1 MEIRELGEADATE
14 YRELRL
20 RALREHPESFL
31 SSYEAERARPETEVA
46 ARLARS
52 AESPDDFILGCYVD
66 DELVGM
72 IGFSRDDR
80 EKQRHRGFIWG
91 MHATWFAH
99 SCMSGDRRSSRS
111 LRRYAASVAFWTTWA
126 RADSAS
132 SRGTPVSA
140 HQLRKLLRIPCGV
153 PSIPRSRSSFE
164 MVLSLSGLPR
174 TEGNISLEPSS
185 RLRASCSTSRACW
198 ESGTRCGR
206 PAFMRSAGMVHVK
219 VSISDHSARR
229 ASPLRVAVKVKN
241 ARHNFVLG

>member
-91 MHATWFAH
+91 MHAETSSAQYP
-99 SCMSGDRRSSRS
+99 SGC
-111 LRRYAASVAFWTTWA
+111 
-126 RADSAS
+126 
-132 SRGTPVSA
+132 P
-140 HQLRKLLRIPCGV
+140 QL
-153 PSIPRSRSSFE
+153 
-164 MVLSLSGLPR
+164 LSLHRRPR
-174 TEGNISLEPSS
+174 NRPI
-185 RLRASCSTSRACW
+185 
-198 ESGTRCGR
+198 GR
-206 PAFMRSAGMVHVK
+206 RQ
-219 VSISDHSARR
+219 
-229 ASPLRVAVKVKN
+229 
-241 ARHNFVLG
+241 

>member
-91 MHATWFAH
+91 MHAEYL
-99 SCMSGDRRSSRS
+99 SGTSS
-111 LRRYAASVAFWTTWA
+111 
-126 RADSAS
+126 
-132 SRGTPVSA
+132 
-140 HQLRKLLRIPCGV
+140 
-153 PSIPRSRSSFE
+153 
-164 MVLSLSGLPR
+164 LSLLA
-174 TEGNISLEPSS
+174 E
-185 RLRASCSTSRACW
+185 
-198 ESGTRCGR
+198 
-206 PAFMRSAGMVHVK
+206 PAF
-219 VSISDHSARR
+219 
-229 ASPLRVAVKVKN
+229 
-241 ARHNFVLG
+241 

>member
-91 MHATWFAH
+91 MH
-99 SCMSGDRRSSRS
+99 
-111 LRRYAASVAFWTTWA
+111 
-126 RADSAS
+126 
-132 SRGTPVSA
+132 
-140 HQLRKLLRIPCGV
+140 
-153 PSIPRSRSSFE
+153 
-164 MVLSLSGLPR
+164 
-174 TEGNISLEPSS
+174 
-185 RLRASCSTSRACW
+185 
-198 ESGTRCGR
+198 
-206 PAFMRSAGMVHVK
+206 VHVRG
-219 VSISDHSARR
+219 RR
-229 ASPLRVAVKVKN
+229 EGPALR
-241 ARHNFVLG
+241 GME

>member
-91 MHATWFAH
+91 MHAKMRVDSPAGRT
-99 SCMSGDRRSSRS
+99 SDSRS
-111 LRRYAASVAFWTTWA
+111 HRGLVKGAEPPWRGVWGAAPVTLLGAEGCLTQIPTLTAYRQSHRRT
-126 RADSAS
+126 
-132 SRGTPVSA
+132 
-140 HQLRKLLRIPCGV
+140 
-153 PSIPRSRSSFE
+153 
-164 MVLSLSGLPR
+164 
-174 TEGNISLEPSS
+174 
-185 RLRASCSTSRACW
+185 
-198 ESGTRCGR
+198 
-206 PAFMRSAGMVHVK
+206 
-219 VSISDHSARR
+219 
-229 ASPLRVAVKVKN
+229 
-241 ARHNFVLG
+241 

>member
-66 DELVGM
+66 DELVGT

-91 MHATWFAH
+91 MHAQ
-99 SCMSGDRRSSRS
+99 D
-111 LRRYAASVAFWTTWA
+111 
-126 RADSAS
+126 
-132 SRGTPVSA
+132 TPLGFPGPPEVKTSD
-140 HQLRKLLRIPCGV
+140 L
-153 PSIPRSRSSFE
+153 
-164 MVLSLSGLPR
+164 VLSDRPQLVLLGVHRPILSHDKPAQSPDFG
-174 TEGNISLEPSS
+174 EPPVV
-185 RLRASCSTSRACW
+185 
-198 ESGTRCGR
+198 
-206 PAFMRSAGMVHVK
+206 PAFLILVARGIALEE
-219 VSISDHSARR
+219 VSGSSIRQ
-229 ASPLRVAVKVKN
+229 PQ
-241 ARHNFVLG
+241 

>member
-91 MHATWFAH
+91 MHVKACNLDANRLRQFSDLPTSVRLDSFA
-99 SCMSGDRRSSRS
+99 SPPVSSPVCR
-111 LRRYAASVAFWTTWA
+111 LAV
-126 RADSAS
+126 
-132 SRGTPVSA
+132 RGTYP
-140 HQLRKLLRIPCGV
+140 
-153 PSIPRSRSSFE
+153 
-164 MVLSLSGLPR
+164 
-174 TEGNISLEPSS
+174 
-185 RLRASCSTSRACW
+185 
-198 ESGTRCGR
+198 
-206 PAFMRSAGMVHVK
+206 PA
-219 VSISDHSARR
+219 
-229 ASPLRVAVKVKN
+229 
-241 ARHNFVLG
+241 